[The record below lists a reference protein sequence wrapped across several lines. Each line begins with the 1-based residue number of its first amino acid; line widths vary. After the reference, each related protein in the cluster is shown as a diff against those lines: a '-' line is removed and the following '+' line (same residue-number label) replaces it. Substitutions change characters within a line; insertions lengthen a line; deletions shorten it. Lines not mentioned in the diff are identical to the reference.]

1 MKMIALLLG
10 VLLGA
15 SLILNSARS
24 DVSREYHEHE
34 IAHWQERLESW
45 QNRFPQ
51 NERLHDEAHMEI
63 DIIRSHLAQEHD

>member
-24 DVSREYHEHE
+24 DVSVEYHEHQ
-34 IAHWQERLESW
+34 ITHWQERLESW

-51 NERLHDEAHMEI
+51 NESLHDEAHMEI
-63 DIIRSHLAQEHD
+63 DIIRSHIAQEHD

>member
-24 DVSREYHEHE
+24 DSTLEYHEHE

-51 NERLHDEAHMEI
+51 NENLHREAHMEI
-63 DIIRSHLAQEHD
+63 DIIRSHIEQEHD

>member
-1 MKMIALLLG
+1 MKMIAILLG

-24 DVSREYHEHE
+24 DVSVEYHEHE
-34 IAHWQERLESW
+34 IRHWQERLESW

-51 NERLHDEAHMEI
+51 NESLHDEAHMEI
-63 DIIRSHLAQEHD
+63 DIIRSHIEQEHE

>member
-1 MKMIALLLG
+1 MKMIAILLG

-24 DVSREYHEHE
+24 DVSVEYHEHE
-34 IAHWQERLESW
+34 ITHWQERLESW

-51 NERLHDEAHMEI
+51 NESLHDEAHMEI
-63 DIIRSHLAQEHD
+63 DIIRSHIEQEHE

>member
-15 SLILNSARS
+15 SLILNAARS
-24 DVSREYHEHE
+24 DVSIEYHEHE
-34 IAHWQERLESW
+34 IRHWQERLESW

-51 NERLHDEAHMEI
+51 NESLHDEAHMEI
-63 DIIRSHLAQEHD
+63 DIIRSHIAQEHD